1 MLGGIVVEHNHFDV
15 FTLQLFGGSAEY
27 FLCRCIDRLN
37 DAFRINYDYRFD
49 SIIDHTFMQLIQGMN
64 LVVQRSIILF
74 EHMFFYVFCR
84 S

>member
-1 MLGGIVVEHNHFDV
+1 
-15 FTLQLFGGSAEY
+15 
-27 FLCRCIDRLN
+27 
-37 DAFRINYDYRFD
+37 
-49 SIIDHTFMQLIQGMN
+49 MQLIQGMN